1 MTTIA
6 ELGSFLAREQAA
18 ATPAAPPAA
27 LRNSQPADQ
36 RPNDADATPATPP
49 LRAAASGGG
58 PNGTGPGGADNL
70 S

>member
-18 ATPAAPPAA
+18 ATPALPAADTSRPPA
-27 LRNSQPADQ
+27 
-36 RPNDADATPATPP
+36 TTT
-49 LRAAASGGG
+49 
-58 PNGTGPGGADNL
+58 NGTAPSGTAGP